1 MSKKKKNW
9 KKRIL
14 PAVVTA
20 VLLASCV
27 LPIMAASDKYT
38 NLLVL
43 GDSISTGYGL
53 PGDVSTRQ
61 NYSNLLAKKIAADS
75 VKNYAVD
82 GATSSDLLSLLTA
95 NAKLL
100 QDKDLILMSIGGNDL
115 IGATFEVL
123 NRGLKLNI
131 TSLESLI
138 LDLMM
143 VPTETLEAVF
153 SSQETIARYASM
165 LEQLSENLDSIF
177 SAIKNQNDSAKIVI
191 LNQYNP
197 FSGMGSGTNFRVIEK
212 EMDAVILQLNATI
225 VQASQKAGV
234 EVCDVYKA
242 FDGQG
247 GTYTRIFSKDIHPN
261 EAGHALICEL
271 LYDLLM
277 AKNPDTGDAL
287 PLWTGLMLASAVGV
301 GFFMRKSK
309 KGTQRNRG

>member
-82 GATSSDLLSLLTA
+82 GATSSDLLSLLTS

-115 IGATFEVL
+115 SGAD
-123 NRGLKLNI
+123 RRK
-131 TSLESLI
+131 TSFPPCRLHHQES
-138 LDLMM
+138 
-143 VPTETLEAVF
+143 ERF
-153 SSQETIARYASM
+153 
-165 LEQLSENLDSIF
+165 
-177 SAIKNQNDSAKIVI
+177 
-191 LNQYNP
+191 
-197 FSGMGSGTNFRVIEK
+197 G
-212 EMDAVILQLNATI
+212 
-225 VQASQKAGV
+225 
-234 EVCDVYKA
+234 
-242 FDGQG
+242 
-247 GTYTRIFSKDIHPN
+247 
-261 EAGHALICEL
+261 
-271 LYDLLM
+271 
-277 AKNPDTGDAL
+277 
-287 PLWTGLMLASAVGV
+287 
-301 GFFMRKSK
+301 
-309 KGTQRNRG
+309 